1 MPDDS
6 PDDLIPGV
14 SESEV
19 VGAIKKL
26 TSIPASA
33 LEEHER
39 FLVAVRSL
47 VELRAQTGWLNE
59 GVQDVAVFVLT
70 PYPRKVGEQLGAA
83 AVSDLIA
90 TNDPILGRIFFMNR
104 DASSGRG
111 MPFPVGPNEILEWL
125 VDKRLDRLPVVTVH
139 RNSKLLISRAQG
151 AMSDTRRDVI
161 RDKPPL
167 ATLDEIQEALV
178 VSHRELLL
186 TPTVCPSGVWEPG
199 RAAEYVPG
207 ERPEKSIQREIAT
220 VLTSWFHGIVKAE
233 MEDTIAVGRI
243 DIRLLRPDSEGH
255 FAYWVILELKVI
267 KSSVNAV
274 KGVKANEVKARD
286 NAAAVVE
293 GIRQASAFGRDR
305 RAEPFVDIYD
315 LRKDKSDDVL
325 LDALVVA
332 ELNSSSPKPQ
342 CRVWPLYGSASD
354 ARIAGWP

>member
-19 VGAIKKL
+19 AGAIQKL
-26 TSIPASA
+26 TSIPAST
-33 LEEHER
+33 LQDHER

-47 VELRAQTGWLNE
+47 VEFRAQSGWQNE
-59 GVQDVAVFVLT
+59 GAEDVAVFVLA
-70 PYPRKVGEQLGAA
+70 PYPRKIGEQLGATP
-83 AVSDLIA
+83 VSDVIA
-90 TNDPILGRIFFMNR
+90 TNDPLLGRIFFLNR

-111 MPFPVGPNEILEWL
+111 MTFPVEPNEILEWL
-125 VDKRLDRLPVVTVH
+125 MDNKLDQLPVVTVY
-139 RNSKLLISRAQG
+139 RNSKLLISRARG
-151 AMSDTRRDVI
+151 AMSDTRADII

-167 ATLDEIQEALV
+167 ATLGEIEEALV
-178 VSHRELLL
+178 VSHREMLV
-186 TPTVCPSGVWEPG
+186 TPTVCPVGVWEPD

-207 ERPEKSIQREIAT
+207 ADPEKSIQRVIRIA
-220 VLTSWFHGIVKAE
+220 LTSWFHGVVKVE
-233 MEDTIAVGRI
+233 MEDTITYGRI

-267 KSSVNAV
+267 RSSHNAA
-274 KGVKANEVKARD
+274 KGVVATKVTAGD
-286 NAAAVVE
+286 NAKAVVE

-305 RAEPFVDIYD
+305 KAEPFVDIYD

-325 LDALVVA
+325 SHTLVVQ
-332 ELNSSSPKPQ
+332 ELSALSPKPE

-354 ARIAGWP
+354 ARNAGLP